1 MIERLVSTLRALAD
15 LAPDAEATGDVSR
28 LAEDC
33 ADALRLELDCPQ
45 QELTAGQ
52 RQSLIA
58 LGDALEYPHDVDRI
72 RVAATA
78 ARRTLGLGGAGPDR
92 RWQT

>member
-1 MIERLVSTLRALAD
+1 MIERLVTTLRALAD
-15 LAPDAEATGDVSR
+15 LPPGAVETEEVDR
-28 LAEDC
+28 LAADC

-52 RQSLIA
+52 RRSLVA
-58 LGDALEYPHDVDRI
+58 LGDALESPHDVDRI

-78 ARRTLGLGGAGPDR
+78 ACRTLDLGVAGSG
-92 RWQT
+92 